1 MILVPLLNPKFAI
14 GFCRTM
20 CANFGFGALVLLALT
35 ACDSSVK
42 STCTSDCIT
51 VRGEGP
57 MINGSGTSKTEVR
70 PVAAFSAIR
79 LSDVDA
85 RVVIERTGTESLA
98 VTADDNLVSLFTSEV
113 KDGTL
118 HLSVAKDKSVSGKR
132 PLYKITVNDLR
143 QLGVSGSGTVEA
155 TGLDGEALAMSVAG
169 SGEINAAGRIED
181 LTISISGSGSC
192 NAAALKAKRAKV
204 AVRGSGDLTVNASDE
219 LEAIVSGSG
228 SIWYVGSPKITPSIS
243 GSGEIRQ
250 R

>member
-1 MILVPLLNPKFAI
+1 MSRSLSGVVMLF
-14 GFCRTM
+14 
-20 CANFGFGALVLLALT
+20 ALT
-35 ACDSSVK
+35 ACDNNAK

-51 VRGEGP
+51 VTGKGA
-57 MINGSGTSKTEVR
+57 MINGSGSFKTEAR
-70 PVAAFSAIR
+70 PVAEFSAIR
-79 LSDVDA
+79 LSDVGA
-85 RVVIERTGTESLA
+85 RVVIERTGIESLE

-118 HLSVAKDKSVSGKR
+118 YLSVAKDRSISGKR
-132 PLYKITVNDLR
+132 PVYKVTVSDLR

-155 TGLDGEALAMSVAG
+155 TGLDGESLSMSVAG
-169 SGEINAAGRIED
+169 SGDIVAAGRVDD

-192 NAAALKAKRAKV
+192 NAADLKAQRAKV
-204 AVRGSGDLTVNASDE
+204 AVRGSGDLTVNAADE

-243 GSGEIRQ
+243 GSGSIQQ

>member
-1 MILVPLLNPKFAI
+1 MSRSLSGVVILFA
-14 GFCRTM
+14 
-20 CANFGFGALVLLALT
+20 LA
-35 ACDSSVK
+35 ACDNNVK

-51 VRGEGP
+51 VTGKGP
-57 MINGSGTSKTEVR
+57 MINGSGSLKTEAR
-70 PVAAFSAIR
+70 PVAEFSAIR

-85 RVVIERTGTESLA
+85 RVVIERTGSESLE

-118 HLSVAKDKSVSGKR
+118 HLSVAKDRSVSGKR
-132 PLYKITVNDLR
+132 PLYKVTVSDLR

-155 TGLDGEALAMSVAG
+155 TGLDGESLSMSVAG
-169 SGEINAAGRIED
+169 SGEIVAAGRVDD

-192 NAAALKAKRAKV
+192 NAAGLKAQRAKV
-204 AVRGSGDLTVNASDE
+204 AVRGSGELTVNAADE

-228 SIWYVGSPKITPSIS
+228 SVWYVGSPKITPSIS
-243 GSGEIRQ
+243 GSGSIQQ